1 MIGKISGILL
11 ILMILSCGDTGVST
25 REEPTN
31 EDAIYNVIRYDR
43 LAEFNIDLYDLAIP
57 DTIFAQAGPIVPD
70 HYWYDLEQDSL
81 FIAID
86 IRYIQ
91 PGDPAGTNPT
101 ALVRVLKYFWGSLEI
116 IGIDTSGGGNV
127 PVRFSKE
134 FRIIAEIRAEFEKY
148 GFDYNHRRGWIL
160 TELSDAV
167 FNGNYINALSAI
179 TIQTESGSEYIVNTN
194 KKLLGDII
202 RFIPGDS
209 ITLNITTSNPND
221 YVNVS
226 YKSADG
232 YKTIKLAP
240 DTTGNYSTGFR
251 IKDSLG
257 YDHFLV
263 DIIPDEVL
271 SDLSDFQSAAFGI
284 VYRVR

>member
-11 ILMILSCGDTGVST
+11 ILMISSCGDTGVST

-57 DTIFAQAGPIVPD
+57 DTVFAQAGPIVPG
-70 HYWYDLEQDSL
+70 HYWYDLERDSF

-86 IRYIQ
+86 IRYVQ

-101 ALVRVLKYFWGSLEI
+101 ALVRVLKHFWGSLEI

-134 FRIIAEIRAEFEKY
+134 FTIIAEIRADFEKY

-160 TELSDAV
+160 TKLSDAV
-167 FNGNYINALSAI
+167 FNGGYLDSFGMI
-179 TIQTESGSEYIVNTN
+179 TIQTESGSEYGHNTN
-194 KKLLGDII
+194 KKLLANII
-202 RFIPGDS
+202 HLVPGDS
-209 ITLNITTSNPND
+209 ITLNITADPYD
-221 YVNVS
+221 YVSVS
-226 YKSADG
+226 YKSIGG
-232 YKTIKLAP
+232 YTTIKLAP
-240 DTTGNYSTGFR
+240 DSTGNYVTGFR

-263 DIIPDEVL
+263 DIL
-271 SDLSDFQSAAFGI
+271 SNGTLSGFSEFRSMAFGY